1 MIVGP
6 ELRKQSREIMPWGV
20 DFAAELGVG
29 ETISAAVFRAVKE
42 SDASD
47 ATTAMAQGTV
57 GTTVGLVTQ
66 SIRAGAHGDRYTL
79 ELKVTTSLGHV
90 WEAEQR
96 LRIVDV
102 LTPPA

>member
-29 ETISAAVFRAVKE
+29 ETISAAVFRAIKE

-47 ATTAMAQGTV
+47 ATSALSQGST
-57 GTTVGLVTQ
+57 GTSNGLVTQ
-66 SIRAGAHGDRYTL
+66 TIKAGAHGDRYTL
-79 ELKVTTSLGHV
+79 ELKITTSLGHV